1 MVVLTSI
8 ASMLRFVLELAL
20 LAAISYFGFTF
31 GGLVGWVLGLGLP
44 RSSSRS
50 GARSSRRARCAGS
63 PIRRGWSS
71 SSCSSPSAWAH
82 SPRSVSGR
90 GGHRSLHRIRRR
102 SRGAHGVRQAEV
114 GRASPLGAVPFR
126 DGPLPLVIEY

>member
-44 RSSSRS
+44 VIVIAIW
-50 GARSSRRARCAGS
+50 GAFVAPRAVRRLADPARLVLELVLFALGMGALAAVGQW
-63 PIRRGWSS
+63 PWGVALFLVFLVDRLMLDPWGK
-71 SSCSSPSAWAH
+71 PAWAE
-82 SPRSVSGR
+82 PRLR
-90 GGHRSLHRIRRR
+90 
-102 SRGAHGVRQAEV
+102 
-114 GRASPLGAVPFR
+114 
-126 DGPLPLVIEY
+126 

>member
-44 RSSSRS
+44 AIVIAIW
-50 GARSSRRARCAGS
+50 GAFVAPRAVRRLADPARLVLELALFAAFVVDRAVLTAYGL
-63 PIRRGWSS
+63 PR
-71 SSCSSPSAWAH
+71 WAE
-82 SPRSVSGR
+82 PRER
-90 GGHRSLHRIRRR
+90 PMR
-102 SRGAHGVRQAEV
+102 SR
-114 GRASPLGAVPFR
+114 P
-126 DGPLPLVIEY
+126 